1 MKKNEQVDAGIVIQR
16 LKKEVKELSAE
27 LTLIKGGKQ
36 KDHLT

>member
-27 LTLIKGGKQ
+27 LTLIKGGK
-36 KDHLT
+36 